1 MENENNVFLEALGL
15 QGGTTPP
22 VEGGLESGAGAVVPA
37 GIPEGFEPKFFGE
50 EFTDW
55 DTVKTE
61 IPQRLSRLNELQ
73 QEVEALKS
81 NQLEFASPEIAEFN
95 NFAKNT
101 GLADFGVFNQVKT
114 ITPEGAPVDLMVLKQ
129 VMENP
134 AYKGKEA
141 DLKAKIIKDYQI
153 DPELYTQEE
162 IELNN
167 IKLIEDAKK
176 AGEWLSELKGKMQ
189 VNAPDPEALKA
200 KKLEREEA
208 WKTEIQTL
216 VSKLDKLPVPI
227 PNGDKFESLQDFV
240 VKEEIR
246 NRYIEPLLKGSS
258 GLELNDNNRQLVERQ
273 LRNELIVENLPYLI
287 DHAIKLKE
295 AEINKAWEEKT
306 GVAIGNLKEPGGGRN
321 GTNEDIV
328 DRLLRESR

>member
-15 QGGTTPP
+15 QSGTTPP
-22 VEGGLESGAGAVVPA
+22 IEGGESGAGAGAPV

-50 EFTDW
+50 EFTNW

-81 NQLEFASPEIAEFN
+81 SQMEFASPEIAEFN
-95 NFAKNT
+95 SFAKNT
-101 GLADFGVFNQVKT
+101 GLADYGVFNQIKT
-114 ITPEGAPVDLMVLKQ
+114 ITPEGAPIDLMVLKQ

-134 AYKGKEA
+134 AYRGKEA
-141 DLKAKIIKDYQI
+141 DLKAKIMKDYEI
-153 DPELYTQEE
+153 DPELYTAQE

-167 IKLIEDAKK
+167 IRLIDDAKK

-189 VNAPDPEALKA
+189 VVAPDPEALKT

-208 WKTEIQTL
+208 WRTEIQTL

-227 PNGDKFESLQDFV
+227 PNGDKFESLEDFV

-246 NRYIEPLLKGSS
+246 NRYIEPLFKGSS

-287 DHAIKLKE
+287 DHAIKLSE
-295 AEINKAWEEKT
+295 AKLNKMWEEKT
-306 GVAIGNLKEPGGGRN
+306 GTSLGNPKEPGGGSH
-321 GTNEDIV
+321 GGSEDIV
-328 DRLLRESR
+328 DRMLRESR